1 MRNFDIR
8 NINRVNS
15 YEWTRCNN
23 ESRSE
28 MWRAMVVKYYGG
40 SFSRQI
46 VNKALQWVWNKREGS
61 DINRWIFIDPDGFEH
76 MVVNFK
82 GFCKENGLDDGR
94 MYDTYTGKRNH
105 HKKWK
110 AKKLFGTQSKSTGT
124 KDFGRSEG
132 PPARS

>member
-1 MRNFDIR
+1 MRPFDIR

-15 YEWTRCNN
+15 FEWSRCNN
-23 ESRSE
+23 ESRSPY
-28 MWRAMVVKYYGG
+28 WRDYVKKYYGG
-40 SFSRQI
+40 EF
-46 VNKALQWVWNKREGS
+46 VKVLKNKSLYWEWVKSPDEEM
-61 DINRWIFIDPDGFEH
+61 NRWVFVDPEGKEH
-76 MVVNFK
+76 MVSNFR

-110 AKKLFGTQSKSTGT
+110 ARKLYGTGNFPNAKN
-124 KDFGRSEG
+124 FGRNDT